1 MTLGPVSLA
10 GTDVLLYN
18 EGQQGADRP
27 AMDQIQGGVFT
38 MSFVAFEQ
46 RGPIG
51 VLTMNRPEALNALNE
66 QVLRDLNAALDAV
79 EANDEVL
86 VVILTGAGR
95 SFVAG
100 ADIGQM
106 KDLTP
111 VQAKKFGSYG
121 NQVFLKLENF
131 PKPVIAAVNGFAL
144 GGDIRL
150 ASEKAKFGQP
160 EVGLGITPGFG
171 GTQRLA
177 RIVGVSNAMELILTA
192 KTINAA
198 RAQELGL
205 VSHVYPPEE
214 LMDKAMEL
222 AQAIAANAQV
232 AVRQSKAAI
241 RRGLQT
247 DMYTG
252 AAYEAEA
259 FGLCFATEDQK
270 DAMTAFVNKEKV
282 AAFKNR

>member
-1 MTLGPVSLA
+1 
-10 GTDVLLYN
+10 
-18 EGQQGADRP
+18 
-27 AMDQIQGGVFT
+27 
-38 MSFVAFEQ
+38 
-46 RGPIG
+46 
-51 VLTMNRPEALNALNE
+51 MNRPEALNALNE

-144 GGDIRL
+144 GGGCELSMACDIRL

-171 GTQRLA
+171 GTQRLP
-177 RIVGVSNAMELILTA
+177 RIVGVSKAMELILTA
-192 KTINAA
+192 KTIKADEA
-198 RAQELGL
+198 KAIGL
-205 VSHVYPPEE
+205 VSEVYPAEE

-222 AQAIAANAQV
+222 ANAICANAQI
-232 AVRQSKAAI
+232 AVCESKRCI
-241 RRGLQT
+241 RMGMQT
-247 DMYTG
+247 DIHTG
-252 AAYEAEA
+252 SAFEAEA
-259 FGLCFATEDQK
+259 FGVTCGTEDK
-270 DAMTAFVNKEKV
+270 NEGMGAFLEKR
-282 AAFKNR
+282 AEKHFQNR

>member
-1 MTLGPVSLA
+1 
-10 GTDVLLYN
+10 
-18 EGQQGADRP
+18 
-27 AMDQIQGGVFT
+27 
-38 MSFVAFEQ
+38 MSFVTLETK
-46 RGPIG
+46 GSIG

-66 QVLRDLNAALDAV
+66 QVLRDLDAALDQA
-79 EANDEVL
+79 AAQDDILVL
-86 VVILTGAGR
+86 VLTGAGR

-100 ADIGQM
+100 ADIAQM
-106 KDLTP
+106 KDLSP
-111 VQAKKFGSYG
+111 MEAKRFGLFG
-121 NQVFLKLENF
+121 NGVFLKLENF

-144 GGDIRL
+144 GGGCELAMSCDIRV

-177 RIVGVSNAMELILTA
+177 RIVGTSNAMELILTA
-192 KTINAA
+192 KTISAA
-198 RAQELGL
+198 QAQEMGL

-214 LMDKAMEL
+214 LMDKALEL

-232 AVRQSKAAI
+232 AVRESKAAI

-247 DMYTG
+247 DMATG
-252 AAYEAEA
+252 AAFEAEA
-259 FGLCFATEDQK
+259 FALCFATEDQK

-282 AAFKNR
+282 TGFKNR

>member
-1 MTLGPVSLA
+1 
-10 GTDVLLYN
+10 
-18 EGQQGADRP
+18 
-27 AMDQIQGGVFT
+27 

-66 QVLRDLNAALDAV
+66 QVLRDL
-79 EANDEVL
+79 
-86 VVILTGAGR
+86 
-95 SFVAG
+95 
-100 ADIGQM
+100 
-106 KDLTP
+106 
-111 VQAKKFGSYG
+111 
-121 NQVFLKLENF
+121 
-131 PKPVIAAVNGFAL
+131 
-144 GGDIRL
+144 
-150 ASEKAKFGQP
+150 
-160 EVGLGITPGFG
+160 
-171 GTQRLA
+171 
-177 RIVGVSNAMELILTA
+177 
-192 KTINAA
+192 NAA

>member
-1 MTLGPVSLA
+1 
-10 GTDVLLYN
+10 
-18 EGQQGADRP
+18 
-27 AMDQIQGGVFT
+27 

-144 GGDIRL
+144 GGGCELSMACDIRL

-282 AAFKNR
+282 AAFKTR

>member
-1 MTLGPVSLA
+1 
-10 GTDVLLYN
+10 
-18 EGQQGADRP
+18 
-27 AMDQIQGGVFT
+27 

-144 GGDIRL
+144 GGGCELSMACDIRL

-160 EVGLGITPGFG
+160 EVGLGITPGFS
-171 GTQRLA
+171 GTQRLP
-177 RIVGVSNAMELILTA
+177 RRVGVAKAKELIFSGKQIGAEEA
-192 KTINAA
+192 KRI
-198 RAQELGL
+198 GL
-205 VSHVYPPEE
+205 VNEVYAAEE
-214 LMDKAMEL
+214 LLNKAVEM
-222 AQAIAANAQV
+222 AKSFTANAPI
-232 AVRQSKAAI
+232 AVKYSKACI
-241 RRGLQT
+241 DRGMQMDIDNGIALENELFA
-247 DMYTG
+247 M
-252 AAYEAEA
+252 
-259 FGLCFATEDQK
+259 CFATEDQK
-270 DAMTAFVNKEKV
+270 EGMGAFLEKRKEKH
-282 AAFKNR
+282 FQNK

>member
-1 MTLGPVSLA
+1 MG
-10 GTDVLLYN
+10 
-18 EGQQGADRP
+18 
-27 AMDQIQGGVFT
+27 
-38 MSFVAFEQ
+38 FVKTEQ
-46 RGPIG
+46 KGHVAI
-51 VLTMNRPEALNALNE
+51 LTIDRPEALNALTAD
-66 QVLRDLNAALDAV
+66 VLRDLGEAMDAV
-79 EANDEVL
+79 EANDEAY

-144 GGDIRL
+144 GGGCELAMACDIRL

-177 RIVGVSNAMELILTA
+177 RIVGTGRAMELIFTA
-192 KTINAA
+192 KTIDAA
-198 RAQELGL
+198 QAEKIGL
-205 VSHVYPPEE
+205 VNAVCAPEE
-214 LMDKAMEL
+214 LMDKAMEM
-222 AQAIAANAQV
+222 AEMIAAQAQV
-232 AVRQSKAAI
+232 AVRESKRCI
-241 RRGLQT
+241 RKGIQT
-247 DMYTG
+247 DINTG
-252 AAYEAEA
+252 LAFEAEA
-259 FGLCFATEDQK
+259 FGLCFSTADQK
-270 DAMTAFVNKEKV
+270 EGMSAFLEKRKEKH
-282 AAFKNR
+282 FTGK

>member
-1 MTLGPVSLA
+1 
-10 GTDVLLYN
+10 
-18 EGQQGADRP
+18 
-27 AMDQIQGGVFT
+27 

-66 QVLRDLNAALDAV
+66 QVLRDLDAALDAV
-79 EANDEVL
+79 AANDEVL

-144 GGDIRL
+144 GGGCELSMACDIRL
-150 ASEKAKFGQP
+150 ASEKARFGQP

-171 GTQRLA
+171 GTQRLP
-177 RIVGVSNAMELILTA
+177 RIVGVSKAMELILTA
-192 KTINAA
+192 KTIKADEA
-198 RAQELGL
+198 KAIGL
-205 VSHVYPPEE
+205 VSEVYPAEE

-222 AQAIAANAQV
+222 ANAICANAQI
-232 AVRQSKAAI
+232 AVCESKRCI
-241 RRGLQT
+241 RMGMQT
-247 DMYTG
+247 DIHTG
-252 AAYEAEA
+252 SAFEAEA
-259 FGLCFATEDQK
+259 FGVTCGTEDK
-270 DAMTAFVNKEKV
+270 NEGMGAFLEKR
-282 AAFKNR
+282 AEKHFQNR